1 MPLATLLIVWQLI
14 ASDDSPSFPPP
25 VEWFRAIARMYDE
38 GVLLP
43 AIGQTLTTFV
53 VALALAAFIGATVG
67 IAIGASPRID
77 RTLSP
82 TVDFLAAVP
91 GAAFVPV
98 AVLILGTS
106 LVSGVA
112 VVALVVSWPILLNT
126 ATAMRAVPAVRLD
139 MSRTLGLTIGER
151 WRKVVL
157 PTLAPGIMLGVRVAA
172 SMALIITLLVDILGA
187 GEGIGRLLVENQ
199 QKFDARAV
207 WGLLLIVGTVGYL
220 TSATLARVAAQL
232 TRPTDYGSATAGR
245 RFHPLT
251 QIRTQ
256 P

>member
-1 MPLATLLIVWQLI
+1 M
-14 ASDDSPSFPPP
+14 
-25 VEWFRAIARMYDE
+25 
-38 GVLLP
+38 
-43 AIGQTLTTFV
+43 
-53 VALALAAFIGATVG
+53 
-67 IAIGASPRID
+67 
-77 RTLSP
+77 
-82 TVDFLAAVP
+82 
-91 GAAFVPV
+91 
-98 AVLILGTS
+98 
-106 LVSGVA
+106 SGVA